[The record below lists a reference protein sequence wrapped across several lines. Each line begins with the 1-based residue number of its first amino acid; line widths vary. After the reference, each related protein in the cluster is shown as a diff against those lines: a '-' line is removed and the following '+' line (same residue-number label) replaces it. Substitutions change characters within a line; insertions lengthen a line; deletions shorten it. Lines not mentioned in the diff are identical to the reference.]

1 MGSDFPFLPHLM
13 PHGPPHRSEI
23 VRQYV
28 LPLHSKGWDYMR
40 VRVPKTQG
48 PNYPSMCNIF
58 GLKIRPKLEIGF
70 PKLSGVY
77 SWMRTDII
85 WQEKWGH
92 SSATSFLPYLWPGP
106 LCTIFCSWLLGS
118 HGFEVSW
125 SWTLASIQPSWTIK
139 EVQINNPSLSLRIK
153 YHVQELQTLD
163 NLPTNATYS

>member
-1 MGSDFPFLPHLM
+1 MIFLSYLTLCHTAHHTEVRLLGNMSFHFIVKGGITWGS
-13 PHGPPHRSEI
+13 GS
-23 VRQYV
+23 Q
-28 LPLHSKGWDYMR
+28 
-40 VRVPKTQG
+40 KTQG